1 MPKKELTEKQIKKL
15 IKKLKDKKKKKRK
28 TKKDALISQKVT
40 QKVIIGGSTKPEQNA
55 GRSFPQIQFLP
66 QPQTQNMDTQ
76 LIRDLLIRNNS
87 SPLTRE
93 VTSRV
98 PYRPNY
104 DLADQYGLN
113 NNYNPYVGII
123 RAIPQPDPQPEPQP
137 DPQPDPQDYFAYDN
151 EIETPIP
158 KNQNMLNSAEQRRQQ
173 DDLYKNYIKEEGQRR
188 QEQFEKEEEKIQ
200 QTEFNTLKPPPQK
213 QSTLDRPLKDP
224 KQPNLGRSDIR
235 DYFNTFIPSSS
246 QKENT
251 KLSEDVFD
259 TLPSQEKEDFI
270 DPRTFLDD
278 LIKEKPRGRP
288 PGSKNKA
295 KNSEM

>member
-1 MPKKELTEKQIKKL
+1 MAKKELTEKQIKKL

-40 QKVIIGGSTKPEQNA
+40 QKVIIGSNMKDKPEQNA

-123 RAIPQPDPQPEPQP
+123 RAIPNFDEVHGR
-137 DPQPDPQDYFAYDN
+137 
-151 EIETPIP
+151 EG
-158 KNQNMLNSAEQRRQQ
+158 L
-173 DDLYKNYIKEEGQRR
+173 DL
-188 QEQFEKEEEKIQ
+188 
-200 QTEFNTLKPPPQK
+200 
-213 QSTLDRPLKDP
+213 
-224 KQPNLGRSDIR
+224 
-235 DYFNTFIPSSS
+235 
-246 QKENT
+246 
-251 KLSEDVFD
+251 
-259 TLPSQEKEDFI
+259 
-270 DPRTFLDD
+270 
-278 LIKEKPRGRP
+278 
-288 PGSKNKA
+288 A
-295 KNSEM
+295 